1 MSGCRTSDTHLSLS
15 GVAIWTDSNTPKAD
29 MHVVVKA
36 RINSRT
42 VQLVDDKIILEFPFE
57 SAKFAMDPPDWHQ
70 DGEIVGWWYVTPDNQ
85 YEPSSVRVK
94 AVIEKPVHLAGETR
108 EKIIT
113 INEK

>member
-57 SAKFAMDPPDWHQ
+57 SAKFAMDPPDWHRTERLS
-70 DGEIVGWWYVTPDNQ
+70 DGGMSPLIINMNHQAFELKPSSRNQ
-85 YEPSSVRVK
+85 YLSLVRQ
-94 AVIEKPVHLAGETR
+94 EKR
-108 EKIIT
+108 
-113 INEK
+113 